1 MCLRFSADKLGR
13 APSSPL
19 WSKGQPP
26 TNSARSLCSQP
37 ASLLLFSSIFDST
50 KALVTSKS
58 PGCLGPLSQL
68 TCIIFCVCSQ
78 TSHLVWEDKGKGK
91 ARAMDSDDTYRLDLG
106 LAPRERGHFA
116 DTPQEGTT
124 TSRRANPRV
133 RSLDEASLAGLSGVP
148 LPRPPLKFYLTTSN
162 QSLWFWIPRKRIS
175 IAPFLSHSSSTSE
188 ILHTLQT
195 NFIFLTWLD

>member
-1 MCLRFSADKLGR
+1 MLVGERTVADCAYAFPLINWAEFCHRHCGPKANCR
-13 APSSPL
+13 PTPRVHCAPSQRPPSYSPQSSTL
-19 WSKGQPP
+19 L
-26 TNSARSLCSQP
+26 NSL
-37 ASLLLFSSIFDST
+37 ASFF
-50 KALVTSKS
+50 
-58 PGCLGPLSQL
+58 
-68 TCIIFCVCSQ
+68 FVCSQ
-78 TSHLVWEDKGKGK
+78 TSHLNWEDKGKGK

-116 DTPQEGTT
+116 DTPQEATT

-162 QSLWFWIPRKRIS
+162 QSLWFWIPRKRIL

-195 NFIFLTWLD
+195 NFIFLT

>member
-13 APSSPL
+13 VLSSPL
-19 WSKGQPP
+19 WSKGQLP

-37 ASLLLFSSIFDST
+37 ASPLLFSSIFDS
-50 KALVTSKS
+50 
-58 PGCLGPLSQL
+58 SQL
-68 TCIIFCVCSQ
+68 TCIIFFVCSQ
-78 TSHLVWEDKGKGK
+78 TSHLDWEDKGKGK

-116 DTPQEGTT
+116 DTPQEATT

-162 QSLWFWIPRKRIS
+162 
-175 IAPFLSHSSSTSE
+175 
-188 ILHTLQT
+188 
-195 NFIFLTWLD
+195 